1 MGFKD
6 FLFEHPVATV
16 FLGWSGVDVVR
27 VIANAINR
35 EQHRRHLERVGKIR
49 VDAVNSGK
57 MTREE
62 AIEKIPYE
70 ELEVKTEEK
79 KEDPEKPEDNKE
91 GEEDS

>member
-27 VIANAINR
+27 LIVNAINN
-35 EQHRRHLERVGKIR
+35 EQHRRHIERVDKIR

-57 MTREE
+57 VTEE
-62 AIEKIPYE
+62 EVVTKITYFGQE
-70 ELEVKTEEK
+70 TEEK
-79 KEDPEKPEDNKE
+79 KKDSEEPEDNKE